1 MSASFPW
8 IRPGLY
14 RRMLRAGCC
23 DWLKGGKNGGWSMG
37 PGFLLVNI
45 GDVGDTYT
53 IHIYIY
59 TYVYIYM
66 YVYI

>member
-1 MSASFPW
+1 
-8 IRPGLY
+8 
-14 RRMLRAGCC
+14 
-23 DWLKGGKNGGWSMG
+23 MG

-59 TYVYIYM
+59 IHMYIYIYM